1 MKGGKGGGLLA
12 ILGGGGESPMEES
25 EADPFEQGFRA
36 FRGAMKSDDAM
47 KGKKALRLMMKAC
60 EDDDEGED
68 YSDDEE
74 G

>member
-12 ILGGGGESPMEES
+12 ILGGGGESP

-36 FRGAMKSDDAM
+36 FRGAMKSGDAM

>member
-1 MKGGKGGGLLA
+1 MKGKGGGLLA
-12 ILGGGGESPMEES
+12 LISGGESPMEET
-25 EADPFEQGFRA
+25 ETDPFEQGFKA
-36 FRGAMKSDDAM
+36 FRGAMKSGDAM

-60 EDDDEGED
+60 EDDDEEGDD